1 MQIAISYFGRPSEF
15 LLMTSEHLDIPEG
28 TSTLKQ
34 VLNKLRTRGDRWA
47 YELDDNHV
55 VCTVDRKT
63 ASLSD
68 TLKNGNEI
76 GIFSR
81 KSLFEV

>member
-1 MQIAISYFGRPSEF
+1 MYFGRPSEY
-15 LLMTSEHLDIPEG
+15 LLMTSERLDIPEG

-34 VLNKLRTRGDRWA
+34 VLNKLRNRGDRWA

-55 VCTVDRKT
+55 LCTVDRK
-63 ASLSD
+63 AANLCD
-68 TLKNGNEI
+68 ALKSGNEI

-81 KSLFEV
+81 KTLFEA